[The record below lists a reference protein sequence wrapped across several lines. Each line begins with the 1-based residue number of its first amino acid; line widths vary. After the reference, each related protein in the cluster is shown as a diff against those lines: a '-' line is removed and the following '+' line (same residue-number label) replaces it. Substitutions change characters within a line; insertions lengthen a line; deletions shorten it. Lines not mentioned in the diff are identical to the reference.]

1 MKVKPPAER
10 QGTAGTDGA
19 RGTDGAGRT
28 AGRAARGGLLRR
40 HRDFRQLWCG
50 ESAGK
55 FGASVTSVLL
65 PLAAVSVLHAGT
77 FEVSLIN
84 AATWVPWLV
93 IGLPA
98 GVWVDRLRRRTV
110 MMVSDAV
117 SGVLFL
123 SVPVAAWFGLLGI
136 GQLLLV
142 ALLAG
147 TAAVFFQTAYTAYL
161 PTLVGPADQA
171 EGNAKLHGSASAAQI
186 AGSGAGGLIAQS
198 AGAVNGMLTNAATF
212 LISLVCVARIRHREP
227 PPAAVAAERA
237 RGALFRDVAEG
248 VDLVV
253 HDPYLRSLT
262 LFGAASNFFLGGCN
276 SLLVVFLVR
285 DIGLSPGTV
294 GTLVAIGGAGGVLGA
309 LLVRRCVARFGTAR
323 ALLLFELGVPALAPL
338 MALTTRDAGVAFF
351 VVGYAAVA
359 LGVVAGNIIKAGFT
373 QAYCASEVLGRVT
386 ACSAFLNYGTLPL
399 GALAA
404 GGLGAWLGVRPTMW
418 LLTVGMPLAALIL
431 CCSPIRTCRDL
442 PVREPGTD

>member
-1 MKVKPPAER
+1 M
-10 QGTAGTDGA
+10 
-19 RGTDGAGRT
+19 
-28 AGRAARGGLLRR
+28 LRR
-40 HRDFRQLWCG
+40 HRDFRMLWCG

-65 PLAAVSVLHAGT
+65 PLAAVSVLDAGT
-77 FEVSLIN
+77 FEVSLLN
-84 AATWVPWLV
+84 AATWLPWLV

-110 MMVSDAV
+110 MLVSDAV
-117 SGVLFL
+117 SGALFL
-123 SVPVAAWFGLLGI
+123 SVPVAAWLGALGF
-136 GQLLLV
+136 GQLLVV

-147 TAAVFFQTAYTAYL
+147 SAAVFFQTAYTAYL
-161 PTLVGPADQA
+161 PTIVSAADQA

-186 AGSGAGGLIAQS
+186 VGFGSGGLIAQS

-212 LISLVCVARIRHREP
+212 LVSLVCVARIRHREP
-227 PPAAVAAERA
+227 PPPAVAAERG
-237 RGALFRDVAEG
+237 RGALLREVREG

-262 LFGAASNFFLGGCN
+262 LFGATSNLVLGGCN

-285 DIGLSPGTV
+285 EVGLSSGTV
-294 GTLVAIGGAGGVLGA
+294 GALAAVGGAGGVLGA

-323 ALLLFELGVPALAPL
+323 SLLLFELGVPALAPL
-338 MALTTRDAGVAFF
+338 TALTTRGAGLVFF
-351 VVGYAAVA
+351 VVGYAAVS
-359 LGVVAGNIIKAGFT
+359 LGVVAGNVIKAGFI
-373 QAYCASEVLGRVT
+373 QGYCASGVLGRVT

-404 GGLGAWLGVRPTMW
+404 GGLGTWLGLRTTMW

-431 CCSPIRTCRDL
+431 YCSPIRARRDL
-442 PVREPGTD
+442 PVRAAGTN